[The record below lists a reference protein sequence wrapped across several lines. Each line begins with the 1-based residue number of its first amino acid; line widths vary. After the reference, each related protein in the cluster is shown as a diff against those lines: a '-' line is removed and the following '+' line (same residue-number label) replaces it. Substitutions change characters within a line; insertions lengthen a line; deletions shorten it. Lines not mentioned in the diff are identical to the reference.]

1 LRNARFRKKVSV
13 RDEMAPR
20 SAQRRPRRSSHPV
33 LRHEPRELRGR
44 VRACRARRAQPRS
57 RRASPG
63 RRSRRAPPARK
74 VNCPVSLTRPS
85 HLTPRRA
92 PPRKGRAQFDNPDS
106 SVQNTIYASE
116 NARFETQQT
125 ITNGGRAKVAGA
137 SRLQT
142 REMAPSSLA
151 PARSPARFARNASGL
166 ARRDSGNTRGRRPRP
181 RPRLPVSPS
190 PRPRAAPVLN
200 RRPVRVRIRLSG
212 RVSSPK
218 NFHENRLTILSKRRP
233 RRPRRGVALCHRRG
247 CAAAAVRRL
256 PPPAEE
262 QELQVRRGVREG
274 GRRRIRR
281 GEVQV
286 RLRDLASRRRADE
299 GEAAGGRRVV
309 SVARPLI

>member
-1 LRNARFRKKVSV
+1 MEETSVAKRAFRKKVSV

-20 SAQRRPRRSSHPV
+20 SAQRRPRRSSNPF

-44 VRACRARRAQPRS
+44 VRACRASRAQPRS
-57 RRASPG
+57 RRDSPG

-142 REMAPSSLA
+142 PETAPSSH
-151 PARSPARFARNASGL
+151 
-166 ARRDSGNTRGRRPRP
+166 RPRALLRAFRAKRLGSRATRLGKHA
-181 RPRLPVSPS
+181 RPTTLSPSTSSPS

-200 RRPVRVRIRLSG
+200 RRPVRIRIRLSD
-212 RVSSPK
+212 
-218 NFHENRLTILSKRRP
+218 
-233 RRPRRGVALCHRRG
+233 AC
-247 CAAAAVRRL
+247 
-256 PPPAEE
+256 
-262 QELQVRRGVREG
+262 
-274 GRRRIRR
+274 RRREKRTK
-281 GEVQV
+281 EKT
-286 RLRDLASRRRADE
+286 D
-299 GEAAGGRRVV
+299 
-309 SVARPLI
+309 

>member
-1 LRNARFRKKVSV
+1 
-13 RDEMAPR
+13 MAPR
-20 SAQRRPRRSSHPV
+20 SAQRRPRRSSNPF

-57 RRASPG
+57 RRDSPG

-142 REMAPSSLA
+142 RETAPSSH
-151 PARSPARFARNASGL
+151 
-166 ARRDSGNTRGRRPRP
+166 RPRALP
-181 RPRLPVSPS
+181 RAFRAKRLGSRATRLGKHTRPTTPSPSTSSRLPVPAPTSRARPEPASRPHPHPS
-190 PRPRAAPVLN
+190 L
-200 RRPVRVRIRLSG
+200 RRVS
-212 RVSSPK
+212 SSPK
-218 NFHENRLTILSKRRP
+218 NERKKKPTDQPHGTKNENRNRHAGHGDRVAASPFATDADAPPRPFADSPRLQKNKNSKFD
-233 RRPRRGVALCHRRG
+233 VG
-247 CAAAAVRRL
+247 CANV
-256 PPPAEE
+256 
-262 QELQVRRGVREG
+262 G
-274 GRRRIRR
+274 
-281 GEVQV
+281 
-286 RLRDLASRRRADE
+286 
-299 GEAAGGRRVV
+299 AGGFDAEKSRFYYET
-309 SVARPLI
+309 SQAVAAQMKARQLGGAGSFLSHDH

>member
-1 LRNARFRKKVSV
+1 
-13 RDEMAPR
+13 MAPR
-20 SAQRRPRRSSHPV
+20 SAQRRPRRSSNPF

-57 RRASPG
+57 RRDSPG

-142 REMAPSSLA
+142 PETAPSSH
-151 PARSPARFARNASGL
+151 
-166 ARRDSGNTRGRRPRP
+166 RPRALP
-181 RPRLPVSPS
+181 RAFRAKRLGSRATRLGKHARPTSPSPSTSSRLPVPAPTSRARPEPASRPHPHPSLRRVSSSRKTNERKNRLTNRTERKTKTETDTQATANASRRPPLPPTRMRRRGRSPTHPACRRTRTRSSTWGARRWAPADSTRRSPGSTTRPRKPS
-190 PRPRAAPVLN
+190 PRR
-200 RRPVRVRIRLSG
+200 
-212 RVSSPK
+212 
-218 NFHENRLTILSKRRP
+218 
-233 RRPRRGVALCHRRG
+233 
-247 CAAAAVRRL
+247 
-256 PPPAEE
+256 
-262 QELQVRRGVREG
+262 
-274 GRRRIRR
+274 
-281 GEVQV
+281 
-286 RLRDLASRRRADE
+286 
-299 GEAAGGRRVV
+299 
-309 SVARPLI
+309 